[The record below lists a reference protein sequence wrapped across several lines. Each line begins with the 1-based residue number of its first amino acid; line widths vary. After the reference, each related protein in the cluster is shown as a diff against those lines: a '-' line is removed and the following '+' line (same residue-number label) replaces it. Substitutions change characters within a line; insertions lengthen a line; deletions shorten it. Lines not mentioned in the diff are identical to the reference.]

1 QFPDLILDHSPTQ
14 RVGDEPLEAFE
25 KVEHDIPM
33 LSLGNAFDENELYD
47 FDRRVKSGLKTDKVD
62 YICELKIDGLAVSLT
77 YENGRFVRGATRGDG
92 QIGEDITSNLRTIRS
107 VPLTIAEKNRLEVRG
122 EAYMPHE
129 SFVSLNERRE
139 KAGKSLFANPR
150 NAAAGSLRQLDSKIA
165 ASRNLD
171 LFIFSFGQWGV
182 EKEINT
188 HSGRLQYL
196 QDIGFKINRE
206 WKKYSTME
214 EVIEYVRYWTEN
226 RN

>member
-1 QFPDLILDHSPTQ
+1 MDKREATERIEQLVEQLNKYAYEYYVLDAPTLPDAAYDQLYQELRQLEEQFPDLILDHSPTQ

-77 YENGRFVRGATRGDG
+77 YENDRFVRGATRGDG

-129 SFVSLNERRE
+129 SIVS
-139 KAGKSLFANPR
+139 
-150 NAAAGSLRQLDSKIA
+150 
-165 ASRNLD
+165 
-171 LFIFSFGQWGV
+171 
-182 EKEINT
+182 
-188 HSGRLQYL
+188 
-196 QDIGFKINRE
+196 
-206 WKKYSTME
+206 
-214 EVIEYVRYWTEN
+214 
-226 RN
+226 